1 MTPHSL
7 QVFRSRIFLVKPL
20 LIEDIFHQ
28 YASCDDYIKDRGY
41 NNVVA
46 TKDEQDFAIAYE
58 HVINFSLTDICKN
71 SPSNL
76 ILSTLHQLIITRV
89 KSIAVH
95 NHFRQLERLIRSI
108 WRPQE

>member
-1 MTPHSL
+1 MTPHPL

-20 LIEDIFHQ
+20 LIENILDQ
-28 YASCDDYIKDRGY
+28 YATCDDYIKDRGY

-46 TKDEQDFAIAYE
+46 TKDEKDFAIAYE
-58 HVINFSLTDICKN
+58 HVIKFLLKDIRKN

-76 ILSTLHQLIITRV
+76 ILATLHQLIITGV

-95 NHFRQLERLIRSI
+95 NHFGQLERLIRSI